1 MIKINIISN
10 YKSWNKYTQNSEYFL
25 RKQVK
30 IFNKK
35 LKKFKKKSI
44 ICTILLSDSKN
55 LKNLNKK
62 FIKKNKTTDILSF
75 PFYSK
80 NDLKKKL
87 KSEKQIYIGDIIINI
102 NRVKHEKNKKKYRFN
117 LSKLWIHGLTHLFGY
132 KHKTDKDYYN
142 MLKIEKKFLSFLYN
156 AR

>member
-10 YKSWNKYTQNSEYFL
+10 YKSWNKYTQNSEFFL

-62 FIKKNKTTDILSF
+62 FRKKNKTTDILSF

-80 NDLKKKL
+80 NDLKKK
-87 KSEKQIYIGDIIINI
+87 
-102 NRVKHEKNKKKYRFN
+102 
-117 LSKLWIHGLTHLFGY
+117 T
-132 KHKTDKDYYN
+132 
-142 MLKIEKKFLSFLYN
+142 
-156 AR
+156 